1 MDTMATTMARLF
13 GKAKKRCPAMINP
26 LFHYGN
32 HFGTASLNKEVLNT
46 PVYDSPSRSLL
57 LDSVIG
63 QQECHTEL
71 PTEKTDV
78 FRLRVLISSKFIE

>member
-1 MDTMATTMARLF
+1 
-13 GKAKKRCPAMINP
+13 MINP